1 MEVFVGRIHF
11 IGGEKGGV
19 GKSLVARLL
28 AQHLVDRGVPFAAF
42 DTDRSHPSMLRYY
55 AEFASVTDVDQAE
68 SLDRL
73 LESACISQE
82 QRVVV
87 DLAAQTTPA
96 MVRWIEDSELVEA
109 AREIGVELVWWQVM
123 DAGRDVVEL
132 LRAHLD
138 RFGNAMGLVLV
149 LNEIRGERFELLE
162 ESGLRARA
170 EAMGAKIVRIRRLQD
185 ETLRRIDALGA
196 SFWAA
201 TNPAEGAPALG
212 ILERRRVRSWIERVY
227 EEFQAAGV

>member
-1 MEVFVGRIHF
+1 MGRIHF

-28 AQHLVDRGVPFAAF
+28 AQYLVDRGVPFAAF

-55 AEFASVTDVDQAE
+55 ADFASVADVDRAE
-68 SLDRL
+68 SLDRV
-73 LESACISQE
+73 LESACAGDGR
-82 QRVVV
+82 RVLV

-96 MVRWIEDSELVEA
+96 MARWIEDSQLVEV
-109 AREIGVELVWWQVM
+109 AREVGVDLVWWQVM

-132 LRAHLD
+132 LRSHLD
-138 RFGNAMGLVLV
+138 RFGDAMGLVLV
-149 LNEIRGERFELLE
+149 LNEIRGERFDLLE

-170 EAMGAKIVRIRRLQD
+170 ESLGARIVRLRRIQD

-201 TNPAEGAPALG
+201 TNPVEGAPSLG
-212 ILERRRVRSWIERVY
+212 LLERRRVRSWIERAY
-227 EEFQAAGV
+227 GEFASAEV